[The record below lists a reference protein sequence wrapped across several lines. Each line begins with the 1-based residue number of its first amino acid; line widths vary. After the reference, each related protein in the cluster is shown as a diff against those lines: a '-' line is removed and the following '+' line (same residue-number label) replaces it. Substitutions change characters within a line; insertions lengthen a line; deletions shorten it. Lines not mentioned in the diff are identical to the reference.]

1 VLSSIF
7 YQYRLFIVRK
17 SIPILL
23 TIVGSAFQVAASP
36 ANSPD
41 WETRRTYQLPLPDSE
56 HLSQLP
62 NPIPPRTPEP
72 PTEQPTQPEKP
83 NLETPPTQ
91 PTPSSLE
98 EIPGTIKVERFEFEG
113 NTAFSDEELA
123 KKVAQFAGR
132 EITFAELIQAEE
144 AVTNLYVKNGYIN
157 SGAVIEAGQTFSP
170 EGAVVTVTI
179 VEGGIEEIQV
189 TGTKRLNPDYI
200 SSRLAVATQKP
211 LNQNHLL
218 EALQLLQL
226 DPLIESISAQ
236 LSAGTRSDLSL
247 LQVKVAEADYITL
260 SPFADNGRNP
270 SVGSFRRGVR
280 LTIGNLAGFGDGLD
294 FSFANTD
301 GSNALDLSY
310 TIPINPYNG
319 TIRLAGG
326 LSDNEV
332 IDRQFERL
340 DITGD
345 YHYYELTLR
354 QPLFQSPSEEFAL
367 GLTLSRQESQ
377 NFILGEGFPLS
388 PGANNQGEIRISAI
402 RFFQD
407 WVKRNP
413 QEVFAV
419 RSQFNLGVGAFD
431 ATVNGEGLPDSR
443 FLAWRGQ
450 GQYVRLLAPD
460 TLLVVRSDLQLAT
473 DPLLTLEQFSL
484 GGLGT
489 IRGYRQDLLLTDNGF
504 LASVEARL
512 PIVRV
517 SEVEGVLQVV
527 PFVDFGV
534 GWNNGDFPDPDPNAL
549 VGIGLGLQWQ
559 MGDNF
564 SARFDW
570 GIPLVDVDIDKRTWN
585 DNGLYFSLDFNF

>member
-1 VLSSIF
+1 M
-7 YQYRLFIVRK
+7 
-17 SIPILL
+17 
-23 TIVGSAFQVAASP
+23 
-36 ANSPD
+36 
-41 WETRRTYQLPLPDSE
+41 
-56 HLSQLP
+56 
-62 NPIPPRTPEP
+62 
-72 PTEQPTQPEKP
+72 
-83 NLETPPTQ
+83 
-91 PTPSSLE
+91 
-98 EIPGTIKVERFEFEG
+98 
-113 NTAFSDEELA
+113 
-123 KKVAQFAGR
+123 
-132 EITFAELIQAEE
+132 
-144 AVTNLYVKNGYIN
+144 
-157 SGAVIEAGQTFSP
+157 
-170 EGAVVTVTI
+170 
-179 VEGGIEEIQV
+179 
-189 TGTKRLNPDYI
+189 
-200 SSRLAVATQKP
+200 
-211 LNQNHLL
+211 
-218 EALQLLQL
+218 
-226 DPLIESISAQ
+226 
-236 LSAGTRSDLSL
+236 
-247 LQVKVAEADYITL
+247 
-260 SPFADNGRNP
+260 
-270 SVGSFRRGVR
+270 
-280 LTIGNLAGFGDGLD
+280 
-294 FSFANTD
+294 
-301 GSNALDLSY
+301 
-310 TIPINPYNG
+310 
-319 TIRLAGG
+319 
-326 LSDNEV
+326 
-332 IDRQFERL
+332 
-340 DITGD
+340 
-345 YHYYELTLR
+345 
-354 QPLFQSPSEEFAL
+354 

-489 IRGYRQDLLLTDNGF
+489 VRGYRQDLLLTDNGF

-559 MGDNF
+559 MGENF

>member
-1 VLSSIF
+1 MV
-7 YQYRLFIVRK
+7 
-17 SIPILL
+17 
-23 TIVGSAFQVAASP
+23 VASTVQAAAYP
-36 ANSPD
+36 ANVSSPD
-41 WETRRTYQLPLPDSE
+41 WKSIKTYQSSLTDNGY
-56 HLSQLP
+56 LSQLP

-72 PTEQPTQPEKP
+72 PIEQPTKPEKP
-83 NLETPPTQ
+83 RLETPPPQ
-91 PTPSSLE
+91 PTPSPLE
-98 EIPGTIKVERFEFEG
+98 EIPGKIRVERFEFVG
-113 NTAFSDEELA
+113 NTAFNDEELS
-123 KKVAQFAGR
+123 KEVAQFTGR

-157 SGAVIEAGQTFSP
+157 SGAVIEAGQAFLP
-170 EGAVVTVTI
+170 EKAVVTITI
-179 VEGGIEEIQV
+179 IEGGIEDIQI
-189 TGTKRLNPDYI
+189 TGTRRLNPDYVRD
-200 SSRLAVATQKP
+200 RLAVATSKP
-211 LNQNHLL
+211 LNQNRLL

-226 DPLIESISAQ
+226 DPLIESISAE
-236 LSAGTRSDLSL
+236 LSPGVRPDSSL
-247 LQVKVAEADYITL
+247 LEVQVAEADYFTL
-260 SPFADNGRNP
+260 APFADNGRNP

-280 LTIGNLAGFGDGLD
+280 LTVGNLAGFGDSLD
-294 FSFANTD
+294 ASLSNTD
-301 GSNALDLSY
+301 GSTALDLSY
-310 TIPINPYNG
+310 TIPINSYNG

-388 PGANNQGEIRISAI
+388 PGANNQGEIRISAL

-419 RSQFNLGVGAFD
+419 RSQFNLGVGAFG
-431 ATVNGEGLPDSR
+431 ATVNGEELPDSR
-443 FLAWRGQ
+443 FFAWRGQ

-473 DPLLTLEQFSL
+473 DPLLTLEQISI

-489 IRGYRQDLLLTDNGF
+489 VRGYRQDLLLTDNGF

-517 SEVEGVLQVV
+517 SEVEGVLQLV

-534 GWNNGDFPDPDPNAL
+534 GWNNGDFPNPDPNAL
-549 VGIGLGLQWQ
+549 VGVGLGLQWQ
-559 MGDNF
+559 MGDDF
-564 SARFDW
+564 SARLDW
-570 GIPLVDVDIDKRTWN
+570 GIPLVDVDIEKRTWN
-585 DNGLYFSLDFNF
+585 DNGLYFSLNLNLF

>member
-1 VLSSIF
+1 M
-7 YQYRLFIVRK
+7 
-17 SIPILL
+17 
-23 TIVGSAFQVAASP
+23 GSVVQAAASP
-36 ANSPD
+36 ANISIPKSKTVD
-41 WETRRTYQLPLPDSE
+41 TYQPDLTDNE
-56 HLSQLP
+56 YLSQLP
-62 NPIPPRTPEP
+62 NPIPPKTPEP
-72 PTEQPTQPEKP
+72 PTELPTEPEKP
-83 NLETPPTQ
+83 RLETPPTQ
-91 PTPSSLE
+91 PMPSPLE
-98 EIPGTIKVERFEFEG
+98 EIPGKIRVERFEFVG
-113 NTAFSDEELA
+113 NTAFSDEELSEA
-123 KKVAQFAGR
+123 VEPFTGK

-144 AVTNLYVKNGYIN
+144 AVTNLYIQAGYIN
-157 SGAVIEAGQTFSP
+157 SGAVIEASQAFLP
-170 EGAVVTVTI
+170 EKAVVTITI
-179 VEGGIEEIQV
+179 IEGGIEDIQI
-189 TGTKRLNPDYI
+189 TGTRRLNPDYVRD
-200 SSRLAVATQKP
+200 RLAVATSKP
-211 LNQNHLL
+211 LNQNRLL

-226 DPLIESISAQ
+226 DPLIESISAE
-236 LSAGTRSDLSL
+236 LSAGVRPDSSL
-247 LQVKVAEADYITL
+247 LEVQVAEADYFTL
-260 SPFADNGRNP
+260 APFADNGRNP
-270 SVGSFRRGVR
+270 SVGSFRRGAR
-280 LTIGNLAGFGDGLD
+280 LTVGNLAGFGDSLD
-294 FSFANTD
+294 ASLSNTD
-301 GSNALDLSY
+301 GSTALDLSY

-413 QEVFAV
+413 QEVFAL
-419 RSQFNLGVGAFD
+419 RSQFSLGVGAFD

-443 FLAWRGQ
+443 FFAWRGQ

-473 DPLLTLEQFSL
+473 DPLLTLEQISI

-489 IRGYRQDLLLTDNGF
+489 VRGYRQDLLLTDNGF

-517 SEVEGVLQVV
+517 SEVEGVLQIV

-549 VGIGLGLQWQ
+549 VGVGLGLQWQ
-559 MGDNF
+559 MGDDF
-564 SARFDW
+564 SARLDW
-570 GIPLVDVDIDKRTWN
+570 GIPLVDVDIEKRTWN
-585 DNGLYFSLDFNF
+585 DNGLYFSLNLNLF

>member
-1 VLSSIF
+1 MASTVQAAAYPANI
-7 YQYRLFIVRK
+7 
-17 SIPILL
+17 SIP
-23 TIVGSAFQVAASP
+23 
-36 ANSPD
+36 NSKTVD
-41 WETRRTYQLPLPDSE
+41 TYQPSLTDNGY
-56 HLSQLP
+56 LSQLP
-62 NPIPPRTPEP
+62 NPIPPRTPEQP
-72 PTEQPTQPEKP
+72 IEQPTKPEQPR
-83 NLETPPTQ
+83 LETPPTQ
-91 PTPSSLE
+91 PTPSPLE
-98 EIPGTIKVERFEFEG
+98 EIPGTIRVEWFEFEG

-123 KKVAQFAGR
+123 KEVAQFTGR

-144 AVTNLYVKNGYIN
+144 AVNHLYVKNGYIN
-157 SGAVIEAGQTFSP
+157 SGAVIEAGQTFSS
-170 EGAVVTVTI
+170 EEAVVTVTI
-179 VEGGIEEIQV
+179 VEGGVEEIQV
-189 TGTKRLNPDYI
+189 TGTRRLNPDYVRD
-200 SSRLAVATQKP
+200 RLAVATSKP
-211 LNQNHLL
+211 LNQNRLL

-226 DPLIESISAQ
+226 DPLIESISAE
-236 LSAGTRSDLSL
+236 LSPGVRPDSSL
-247 LQVKVAEADYITL
+247 LEVQVAEADYFTL
-260 SPFADNGRNP
+260 APFADNGRNP

-280 LTIGNLAGFGDGLD
+280 LTVGNLAGFGDGLD
-294 FSFANTD
+294 ASLSNTD
-301 GSNALDLSY
+301 GSTALDLSY

-413 QEVFAV
+413 QDVFAL
-419 RSQFNLGVGAFD
+419 RSQFSLGVGAFG

-450 GQYVRLLAPD
+450 GQYVRSLAPD

-473 DPLLTLEQFSL
+473 DPLLTLEQISI

-489 IRGYRQDLLLTDNGF
+489 VRGYRQDLLLTDNGF

-512 PIVRV
+512 PIMRV

-559 MGDNF
+559 MGDDF
-564 SARFDW
+564 SARLDW
-570 GIPLVDVDIDKRTWN
+570 GIPLVDVDIEKRTWN
-585 DNGLYFSLDFNF
+585 DNGLYFSLNLNLF